1 MTSDA
6 GKLPT
11 EIKQALADT
20 LANLYRT
27 QTQAEE
33 LLDDMDFPPHTRP
46 PWGAAGQDVVTFWRQ
61 VVRALDLGA
70 VPREGVPQLVETA
83 LRRWPGNHD
92 LLKIR
97 EFLRTEQRERP
108 GAAGNAD
115 TLYRT
120 VEFVGSEAYPE
131 FLQLVREL
139 VDHGAL
145 QLYANNQQAAFRVA
159 EMPPDRLQQLQERAA
174 RIDPNVEVLY
184 GEHDFRP
191 TLYTRLRFRGPDQ
204 QLYEIPYVPNT
215 TLPSELVPTIWAEY
229 RPEVSRD
236 ANGQLRRAVVDYRDE
251 NGEARRLDPDVP
263 LFNQGIR
270 DGGQLEVSAESTAGV
285 DSLLR
290 LEAIAQAREDIA
302 DFADE
307 HEEFTLV
314 RMDDDRLPL
323 RFEVELH
330 VPGFAPPEDLE
341 AWPLDPRPIDRHELV
356 IGLPSEFPI
365 QAPRVLWLSEVFHP
379 NIARDE
385 EFGKGSVC
393 LGPLMTDYTPDLSLY
408 ALCQMLIDM
417 ARYRN
422 YEILPHDY
430 QMAMDFDSLVRD
442 MLERG
447 GYLDRAAAA
456 WAFSFEGQERI
467 KEIGGTTWLARAGL
481 TARADRSRSLTVHRV
496 EASPDEY

>member
-1 MTSDA
+1 VTNDA

-11 EIKQALADT
+11 EIKQVLIDT
-20 LANLYRT
+20 LANVYAT
-27 QTQAEE
+27 QAQAEE
-33 LLDDMDFPPHTRP
+33 LLEDMDFPPQTRP
-46 PWGAAGQDVVTFWRQ
+46 RWDASREVVAFWRQ
-61 VVRALDLGA
+61 VVRALELGA

-92 LLKIR
+92 LQKIR
-97 EFLRTEQRERP
+97 EFLRTEQREHA
-108 GAAGNAD
+108 GAGGNAD

-120 VEFVGSEAYPE
+120 VEFVGSDAYPE
-131 FLQLVREL
+131 FLQMVREL
-139 VDHGAL
+139 VDHGAV
-145 QLYANNQQAAFRVA
+145 QLYANHQQAAFLVA

-191 TLYTRLRFRGPDQ
+191 ALYTRLRFRGPDQ

-285 DSLLR
+285 DTLLR

-323 RFEVELH
+323 RFEVALH
-330 VPGFAPPEDLE
+330 VPGFAPPEDLD
-341 AWPLDPRPIDRHELV
+341 AWPLEPRPINRHELV
-356 IGLPSEFPI
+356 IGLPAEFPI

-385 EFGKGSVC
+385 ELGKGSVC

-430 QMAMDFDSLVRD
+430 QMAMYFDSLVRD

>member
-1 MTSDA
+1 MKQEA
-6 GKLPT
+6 GKLPI
-11 EIKQALADT
+11 EIKQQLMHT
-20 LANLYRT
+20 LAELYRT
-27 QTQAEE
+27 QNQAED
-33 LLDDMDFPPHTRP
+33 LLDDMDFPPQTRP
-46 PWGAAGQDVVTFWRQ
+46 RWDAGQEVVGFWGQ
-61 VVRALDLGA
+61 VVRALELGA
-70 VPREGVPQLVETA
+70 MRDGVLRLVETA
-83 LRRWPGNHD
+83 LVRWQANHD

-97 EFLRTEQRERP
+97 DFLRAERAEETEDGR
-108 GAAGNAD
+108 NAD
-115 TLYRT
+115 QHFRT

-131 FLQLVREL
+131 FLRLVREI
-139 VDHGAL
+139 VDPAAV

-159 EMPPDRLQQLQERAA
+159 EMPTERLEQLQEHAA
-174 RIDPNVEVLY
+174 RIAPGVEVLY

-191 TLYTRLRFRGPDQ
+191 TLYARLQVMGPDR
-204 QLYEIPYVPNT
+204 QLYEIQYVPNT
-215 TLPSELVPTIWAEY
+215 TLPSELVPAVWAQY
-229 RPEVSRD
+229 RPEVAMD

-263 LFNQGIR
+263 LFNQGVR
-270 DGGQLEVSAESTAGV
+270 DGGQLEVSAEATAGV
-285 DSLLR
+285 DFSLR
-290 LEAIAQAREDIA
+290 MEAIARARDDIT

-314 RMDDDRLPL
+314 GTDHDTLPV

-330 VPGFAPPEDLE
+330 VPGFAPPDDLDT
-341 AWPLDPRPIDRHELV
+341 WPLDPKPIDHHKLV

-365 QAPRVLWLSEVFHP
+365 HAPRVLWLSDVFHP
-379 NIARDE
+379 NIAR
-385 EFGKGSVC
+385 GKDSNAEGSVC

-408 ALCQMLIDM
+408 RLCQMVIDM

-430 QMAMDFDSLVRD
+430 QMALDFDSLVRD

-456 WAFSFEGQERI
+456 WAFSWEGQERI
-467 KEIGGTTWLARAGL
+467 KEIGGTTWLARVGF
-481 TARADRSRSLTVHRV
+481 TSGADRSRSFVVSRV

>member
-1 MTSDA
+1 MTNDA

-11 EIKQALADT
+11 EIKQVLIDT
-20 LANLYRT
+20 LANVYVT
-27 QTQAEE
+27 QAQAEE
-33 LLDDMDFPPHTRP
+33 LLEDMDFPPQTRP
-46 PWGAAGQDVVTFWRQ
+46 RWDASREVVAFWRQ
-61 VVRALDLGA
+61 VVRALELGA

-92 LLKIR
+92 LQKIR
-97 EFLRTEQRERP
+97 EFLRTEQREHT
-108 GAAGNAD
+108 GAGGNAD

-120 VEFVGSEAYPE
+120 IEFVGSEAYPE

-139 VDHGAL
+139 VDHGAV
-145 QLYANNQQAAFRVA
+145 QLYANHQQAAFQVA
-159 EMPPDRLQQLQERAA
+159 EMPQDRLRQLQERAA
-174 RIDPNVEVLY
+174 RIAPGVEVLY

-191 TLYTRLRFRGPDQ
+191 ALYTRLQFRGPDQ

-341 AWPLDPRPIDRHELV
+341 AWPLEPRPIDRHELV

-385 EFGKGSVC
+385 ELGKGSVC

-430 QMAMDFDSLVRD
+430 KFALDFESVVRD
-442 MLERG
+442 MLQRG
-447 GYLDRAAAA
+447 GYLDQAAAA
-456 WAFSFEGQERI
+456 WALSIEGQERI

-496 EASPDEY
+496 EASPDEH

>member
-1 MTSDA
+1 MTNDA

-11 EIKQALADT
+11 EIKQALIDT
-20 LANLYRT
+20 LANLYAT
-27 QTQAEE
+27 QAQAEE
-33 LLDDMDFPPHTRP
+33 LLEDMDFPSQTRP
-46 PWGAAGQDVVTFWRQ
+46 RWDASREVVAFWRQ
-61 VVRALDLGA
+61 VVRALELGA
-70 VPREGVPQLVETA
+70 VPTEGVPQLVETA

-92 LLKIR
+92 LQKIR
-97 EFLRTEQRERP
+97 EFLRTQQHEQT
-108 GAAGNAD
+108 GAGRNAD
-115 TLYRT
+115 TRYRT
-120 VEFVGSEAYPE
+120 IEFVGSEAYPE

-139 VDHGAL
+139 VDHEAV
-145 QLYANNQQAAFRVA
+145 QLYANHQQAAFQVA
-159 EMPPDRLQQLQERAA
+159 EMPADRLQQLQDRAA
-174 RIDPNVEVLY
+174 RIAPGVEVLY

-191 TLYTRLRFRGPDQ
+191 ALYTRLRFQGPDQ

-251 NGEARRLDPDVP
+251 NGEAQRLDPDVP

-302 DFADE
+302 DFADA

-314 RMDDDRLPL
+314 HMDDDRLPL

-341 AWPLDPRPIDRHELV
+341 AWPLEPRPIDRHELM
-356 IGLPSEFPI
+356 IALPAEFPI

-408 ALCQMLIDM
+408 VLCQTLIDM

-430 QMAMDFDSLVRD
+430 QMALDYDSLVRD

-481 TARADRSRSLTVHRV
+481 TVRADRSRSLTVHRV